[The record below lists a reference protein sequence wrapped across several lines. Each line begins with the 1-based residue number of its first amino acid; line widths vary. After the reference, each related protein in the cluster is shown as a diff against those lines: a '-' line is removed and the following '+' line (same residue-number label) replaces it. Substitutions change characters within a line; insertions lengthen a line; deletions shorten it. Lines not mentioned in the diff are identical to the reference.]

1 MNQSFGS
8 IEMKKLL
15 LLLLLSLGFTG
26 NAFAVGA
33 YKCTPEQAYGVTDDG
48 VLQNDIEKYPN
59 HYFAGSTNEWSKSRR
74 EFTIDRLTGRFA
86 GGSVGIRGSGETF
99 TIVSQG
105 DSNTEFKA
113 YFAEPWSGWLLTI
126 NIKEYSESYKK
137 PFIYLDMPNPTLVT
151 GTCVNY

>member
-1 MNQSFGS
+1 
-8 IEMKKLL
+8 MKKLL
-15 LLLLLSLGFTG
+15 LLLFISFSFIGTASAL
-26 NAFAVGA
+26 GA
-33 YKCTPEQAYGVTDDG
+33 YKCTPEQAYGVTDEG
-48 VLQNDIEKYPN
+48 VLQNDLEKYPN
-59 HYFAGSTNEWSKSRR
+59 AFFAGNTDEFSKSKR
-74 EFTIDRLTGRFA
+74 EFTIDRKTGRFA
-86 GGSVGIRGSGETF
+86 GGSVGIRGRGETF